1 MKKSLILLPLLAA
14 CLVGCGES
22 SDPTTSTT
30 TSTTDSTSTTTTTT
44 PAPTGEVVY
53 SFANLTGKG
62 VAFDTTTALAAFSG
76 GVQSGTDIVS
86 AVSEVSTV
94 YDGSGTGG
102 AYENTAGLIK
112 FGKSAESG
120 SITLTLSK
128 SISHVVIN
136 CFDFYVKT
144 AAHPTASNSVVVNG
158 VSQTCPYAETATP
171 ADLTFDLATASSTLT
186 IASANVNAEK
196 GGRFHMFSIK
206 LS

>member
-30 TSTTDSTSTTTTTT
+30 DPTSTTTE
-44 PAPTGEVVY
+44 PVPSGEVVY
-53 SFANLTGKG
+53 SFASLTGKG
-62 VAFDTTTALAAFSG
+62 VVFDTTTALAAFSG

-94 YDGSGTGG
+94 YDGSATGG

-112 FGKSAESG
+112 FGKSKASG

-136 CFDFYVKT
+136 CFDYYVKT
-144 AAHPTASNSVVVNG
+144 EPYPTASNSVVVNG

>member
-30 TSTTDSTSTTTTTT
+30 DPSSTTTE
-44 PAPTGEVVY
+44 PVPSGEVVY
-53 SFANLTGKG
+53 SFASLTGKG
-62 VAFDTTTALAAFSG
+62 VVFDTTTALAAFSG

-94 YDGSGTGG
+94 YDGSATGG

-136 CFDFYVKT
+136 CFDYYVKT
-144 AAHPTASNSVVVNG
+144 EAFPTASNSVVVNG

-186 IASANVNAEK
+186 IASANVNAAK

>member
-30 TSTTDSTSTTTTTT
+30 DPSSTTTE
-44 PAPTGEVVY
+44 PVPSGEVVY
-53 SFANLTGKG
+53 SFASLTGKG
-62 VAFDTTTALAAFSG
+62 VVFDTTTALAAFSG

-94 YDGSGTGG
+94 YDGSATGG

-136 CFDFYVKT
+136 CFDYYVKT
-144 AAHPTASNSVVVNG
+144 EAYPTASNSVVVNG

-186 IASANVNAEK
+186 IASANVNAAK

>member
-30 TSTTDSTSTTTTTT
+30 GPTSTTTE
-44 PAPTGEVVY
+44 PVPSGEVVY
-53 SFANLTGKG
+53 SFASLTGKG
-62 VAFDTTTALAAFSG
+62 VVFDTTTALAAFSG

-94 YDGSGTGG
+94 YDGSATGG

-136 CFDFYVKT
+136 CFDYYVKT
-144 AAHPTASNSVVVNG
+144 EAYPTASNSVVVNG

-186 IASANVNAEK
+186 IASANVNAAK

>member
-30 TSTTDSTSTTTTTT
+30 DPTSTTTE
-44 PAPTGEVVY
+44 PVPSGEVVY
-53 SFANLTGKG
+53 SFASLTGKG
-62 VAFDTTTALAAFSG
+62 VVFDTTTALAAFSG

-86 AVSEVSTV
+86 AVSEVSNV
-94 YDGSGTGG
+94 YDGSATGG

-144 AAHPTASNSVVVNG
+144 TEHQTASNSVVVNG

>member
-30 TSTTDSTSTTTTTT
+30 DPSSTTTE
-44 PAPTGEVVY
+44 PVPSGEVVY
-53 SFANLTGKG
+53 SFASLTGKG
-62 VAFDTTTALAAFSG
+62 VVFDTTTALAAFSG

-94 YDGSGTGG
+94 YDGSATGG

-136 CFDFYVKT
+136 CFDYYVKT
-144 AAHPTASNSVVVNG
+144 AAYPTASNSVVVNG

-186 IASANVNAEK
+186 IASANVNAAK

>member
-30 TSTTDSTSTTTTTT
+30 DSTSTTTT

-94 YDGSGTGG
+94 YDGSATGG

-112 FGKSAESG
+112 FGKSAASG

-136 CFDFYVKT
+136 CFDYYVKT
-144 AAHPTASNSVVVNG
+144 EAYPTASNSVVVNG

-186 IASANVNAEK
+186 IASANVDAAK